1 MTERH
6 TIFREPCLGCDVC
19 QARALSN
26 LPRPNNVNLLVVAGF
41 IVYKNYQNMPKFD
54 PYTFFTPM
62 QRNGIFVIPYT
73 KKHFRDPLSKKQHF
87 QGPLYKKLVFSR
99 PPYTTKW
106 HFRDVL
112 YKKVPFSWPPI
123 KENGLL
129 RTPYKYIFP
138 FWPSIQNG
146 QNLTPPIQ
154 KMNQTWPPYE
164 KNCQNSTSR

>member
-6 TIFREPCLGCDVC
+6 TIFREPCLACDVC

-112 YKKVPFSWPPI
+112 YKKVPFSRPPI
-123 KENGLL
+123 KQNGLL
-129 RTPYKYIFP
+129 ETPYKYIFP
-138 FWPSIQNG
+138 F
-146 QNLTPPIQ
+146 
-154 KMNQTWPPYE
+154 
-164 KNCQNSTSR
+164 

>member
-54 PYTFFTPM
+54 PLYIFYPYATKWHF
-62 QRNGIFVIPYT
+62 RNPLY
-73 KKHFRDPLSKKQHF
+73 KKNHFRDPLSKKTA
-87 QGPLYKKLVFSR
+87 FSR
-99 PPYTTKW
+99 PPYKKLAFSRPPYPTKW

-112 YKKVPFSWPPI
+112 YKKVPFSRPPI
-123 KENGLL
+123 KQNGLL
-129 RTPYKYIFP
+129 RTPYKCIFP
-138 FWPSIQNG
+138 
-146 QNLTPPIQ
+146 L
-154 KMNQTWPPYE
+154 
-164 KNCQNSTSR
+164 

>member
-73 KKHFRDPLSKKQHF
+73 KKTFLTPTIQKTAFSRPPIQKTGIFETSIYNKMAFQRRTIQKSAIFETPYKTKWPFRDPL
-87 QGPLYKKLVFSR
+87 
-99 PPYTTKW
+99 
-106 HFRDVL
+106 
-112 YKKVPFSWPPI
+112 
-123 KENGLL
+123 
-129 RTPYKYIFP
+129 
-138 FWPSIQNG
+138 
-146 QNLTPPIQ
+146 
-154 KMNQTWPPYE
+154 
-164 KNCQNSTSR
+164 